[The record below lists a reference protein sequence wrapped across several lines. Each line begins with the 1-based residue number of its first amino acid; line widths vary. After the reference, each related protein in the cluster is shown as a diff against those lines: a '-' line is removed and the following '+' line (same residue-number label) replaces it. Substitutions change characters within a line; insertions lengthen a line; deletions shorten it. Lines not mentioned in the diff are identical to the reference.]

1 MTEVFYVHLN
11 VCAQEFQFLPHWNV
25 AAATGK
31 ERATSNLALFA
42 KLSRQTANKVLREL
56 SLILIETSP

>member
-1 MTEVFYVHLN
+1 MCPRVPE
-11 VCAQEFQFLPHWNV
+11 FLPHWNV
-25 AAATGK
+25 AAVTGK